1 MFWFFIVLILI
12 FLYFIF
18 FATWLYFFHKAL
30 TEAKETRKKI
40 FLIYVSVFMFF
51 TYTLSFIV
59 LRISS

>member
-1 MFWFFIVLILI
+1 MFWFFIVIILI

-18 FATWLYFFHKAL
+18 FAIWLYFFHKAL
-30 TEAKETRKKI
+30 IEAKDQRNKI
-40 FLIYVSVFMFF
+40 FLIYVSIFMIF